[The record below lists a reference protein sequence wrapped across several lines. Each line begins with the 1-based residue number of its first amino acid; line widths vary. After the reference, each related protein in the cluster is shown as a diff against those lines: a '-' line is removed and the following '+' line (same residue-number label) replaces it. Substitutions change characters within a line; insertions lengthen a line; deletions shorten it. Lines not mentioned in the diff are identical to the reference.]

1 MDGSG
6 GRQNI
11 FPTGDGETGNPS
23 SVNGRNP
30 TAMVNNEEWDLD
42 KLDYKLYEKHA
53 HARTTELRGS
63 KPVGLR
69 EGDSPSF
76 VRPASR
82 IGTRHRA
89 FAPTHAQP
97 QDTGA
102 PRLRPWE

>member
-1 MDGSG
+1 M
-6 GRQNI
+6 
-11 FPTGDGETGNPS
+11 
-23 SVNGRNP
+23 RN
-30 TAMVNNEEWDLD
+30 THMQEQQS
-42 KLDYKLYEKHA
+42 LYYPL
-53 HARTTELRGS
+53 TELRGS

-102 PRLRPWE
+102 PRLRPW